1 MDTPG
6 SPLHQ
11 LRTLSPRI
19 THLGGSACHG
29 RRCAPACSPCL
40 PGKRGRRGRRRRGRR
55 PGAPRRARRP
65 RNALEPP
72 TTATAAPA
80 ARCTPR
86 PPLPRA
92 RLRTFAAA
100 RATALVERIRSYK
113 LVRDIRDLL
122 AADQLE
128 TPTYD
133 LLARAAERAGDPD
146 TANLGS
152 SGRERAHCGPTA
164 SPQNSTPRWRSR
176 FSPSDRIARR
186 RLRC

>member
-29 RRCAPACSPCL
+29 RRCEPACSP
-40 PGKRGRRGRRRRGRR
+40 RR
-55 PGAPRRARRP
+55 PGKPARPAWPPAPSWRTSPRSST

-72 TTATAAPA
+72 TTATSAPA

-92 RLRTFAAA
+92 RLRTFATT
-100 RATALVERIRSYK
+100 RATALVEQIRSYK

-128 TPTYD
+128 TATYD

-146 TANLGS
+146 TANLAQQLGAS
-152 SGRERAHCGPTA
+152 ERTAARPPHRRTRRRAGDRAPRRVTA
-164 SPQNSTPRWRSR
+164 SP
-176 FSPSDRIARR
+176 DAA
-186 RLRC
+186 